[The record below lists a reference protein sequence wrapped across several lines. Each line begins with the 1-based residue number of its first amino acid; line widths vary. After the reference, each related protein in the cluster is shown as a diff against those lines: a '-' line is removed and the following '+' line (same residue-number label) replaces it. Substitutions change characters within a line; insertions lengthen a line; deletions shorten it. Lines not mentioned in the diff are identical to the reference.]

1 MWLLFH
7 HSTGAKVV
15 PGGRTLVE
23 DCPTCERR
31 TKFDEIEQTENVGVW
46 FIDVV
51 GDTKRAFRCRVCHD
65 VFDLREP
72 SASAPAP
79 APAPAR
85 DHAAELAASQRRLED
100 ERAKREV
107 DRAAK
112 AVRIEDEL
120 AELKKRLGR

>member
-15 PGGRTLVE
+15 PNGRTFVE

-31 TKFDEIEQTENVGVW
+31 TKFDEIEQSENIGIW
-46 FIDVV
+46 FVDVV
-51 GDTKRAFRCRVCHD
+51 GDTSRAFRCRVCND

-72 SASAPAP
+72 PP
-79 APAPAR
+79 PPPPR
-85 DHAAELAASQRRLED
+85 DQAAELAASQRRLED
-100 ERAKREV
+100 ERVKQEAE
-107 DRAAK
+107 RAAK

-120 AELKKRLGR
+120 AELKKRLGH